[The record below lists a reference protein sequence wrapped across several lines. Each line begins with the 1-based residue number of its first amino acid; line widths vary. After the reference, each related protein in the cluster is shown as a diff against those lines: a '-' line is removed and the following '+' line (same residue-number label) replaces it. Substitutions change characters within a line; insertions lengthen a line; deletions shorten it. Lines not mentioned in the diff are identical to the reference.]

1 MTLARRCS
9 SDFYPASLENL
20 FNGSEFNLGL
30 PNLKET
36 RATTPAVNIIEN
48 QDDFTI
54 EVAAPGLKKENFSI
68 ELNKDRITLSLE
80 KKDEETTES
89 GQYQTR
95 EFNYRSFKKNFYL
108 GENIVDTDK
117 ISAKYC
123 DGILQLILPKTEQA
137 KPKPAREIAIQ

>member
-137 KPKPAREIAIQ
+137 KPKPSREIEIL

>member
-1 MTLARRCS
+1 MTLAKRCS
-9 SDFYPASLENL
+9 SDFYPAALENL

-30 PNLKET
+30 PNLTET

-68 ELNKDRITLSLE
+68 ELIKDRITLSLE
-80 KKDEETTES
+80 KKDEETTQT

-95 EFNYRSFKKNFYL
+95 EFNYQSFKKNFYL

-123 DGILQLILPKTEQA
+123 DGILQLVLPKTEQA
-137 KPKPAREIAIQ
+137 KPKPAREIEIL